1 MYCILVTGIPAA
13 GKSTMAKLLSEKL
26 NLPFISKDSIKEL
39 LFDTVGFNSREEKVN
54 LGTASMDI
62 MYYFAEQLMK
72 CNKPFILE
80 NNFEYSS
87 KESLMSILIKYSYDV
102 LTITL
107 TGDYEKIYQRFAER
121 NFSPERHRGHVVND
135 HYPESD
141 GTDRENPTLLSYEGY
156 LYGIEHRGFD
166 SFNAD
171 GKQIILDTTD
181 FSKLDMEKLI
191 SKIKNWQS
199 EVTKD

>member
-13 GKSTMAKLLSEKL
+13 GKSTMADVLSKKL
-26 NLPFISKDSIKEL
+26 NLPVISKDSIKEL
-39 LFDTVGFNSREEKVN
+39 LFDTVGFKSREEKVK
-54 LGTASMDI
+54 LGTASMEI
-62 MYYFAEQLMK
+62 MYNFAEQLMK
-72 CNKPFILE
+72 CNIPFILE

-87 KESLMSILIKYSYDV
+87 KEGLMLILKKYSYNA

-121 NFSPERHRGHVVND
+121 NFSPDRHRGHVVND
-135 HYPESD
+135 CYPESD
-141 GTDRENPTLLSYEGY
+141 GNKRENPTLLSYEGY

-171 GKQIILDTTD
+171 GKHIILDTTD
-181 FSKLDMEKLI
+181 FSNINMKELLSE
-191 SKIKNWQS
+191 IKNWQT
-199 EVTKD
+199 EVTQD